1 MDGVYTGGR
10 MYLQKRE
17 TMKECTGGHPV
28 GEPPMLKSDARY
40 LNKNIYSES
49 VKVRKECVP

>member
-17 TMKECTGGHPV
+17 TMKECTGGDPM

-49 VKVRKECVP
+49 VEVRKECVP